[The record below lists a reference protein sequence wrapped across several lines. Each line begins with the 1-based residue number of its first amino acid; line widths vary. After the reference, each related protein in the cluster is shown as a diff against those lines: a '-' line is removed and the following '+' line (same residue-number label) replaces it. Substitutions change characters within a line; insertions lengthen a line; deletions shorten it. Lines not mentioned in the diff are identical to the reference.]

1 MLWDNIRDFAHFI
14 LVVPIGWIWMKLN
27 AHDNR
32 IVQGEIA
39 RAELNGEL
47 QALKAGIIRVEEN
60 VKLLLQLQLE
70 KKE

>member
-27 AHDNR
+27 THDNR

-39 RAELNGEL
+39 RAELKGEL